1 MEILNTPTAEL
12 ERAAVEQGPNHSRQ
26 LLPAARAVNTV
37 ARKTLTV
44 ADTVKHDMRGLSE
57 SAPEKLAAKA
67 LEEAPSL
74 LLTGPSTGMKLANA
88 ATGMV
93 MAYGKHGMV
102 PAAIA
107 AGAVPGNSA
116 AANAAE
122 IAIQEN
128 LPFGGF
134 RASGGPVLPG
144 RAYIA
149 GELGP
154 ETVTDGKTVQL
165 IGQHGPE
172 VIVPK
177 KEAVVIPSKLVYE
190 LTSPK
195 TGQTYRANF
204 DSDPQDADIE
214 EAVAAFD
221 AEEFAARGGEGDPN
235 AAMQ

>member
-1 MEILNTPTAEL
+1 MPLPLPKIASLVEPPLPPPRKQPLWERPITTVLKGAAGLTDGLARPLVRASDAIIQNAAKAAPPPRPQPKGWAQAWDRAMEILNTPTAEL

-93 MAYGKHGMV
+93 LAYGKHGMA

-107 AGAVPGNSA
+107 AGVVPGNSA
-116 AANAAE
+116 ASNAA
-122 IAIQEN
+122 
-128 LPFGGF
+128 
-134 RASGGPVLPG
+134 
-144 RAYIA
+144 
-149 GELGP
+149 
-154 ETVTDGKTVQL
+154 
-165 IGQHGPE
+165 
-172 VIVPK
+172 
-177 KEAVVIPSKLVYE
+177 
-190 LTSPK
+190 
-195 TGQTYRANF
+195 
-204 DSDPQDADIE
+204 
-214 EAVAAFD
+214 
-221 AEEFAARGGEGDPN
+221 
-235 AAMQ
+235 